1 LDRGLRFA
9 YVNQA
14 WDAFAREN
22 GGNACLAPAVIGRP
36 WIEAIGG
43 PDRAHWLHVAEQ
55 ILAGALPS
63 YREEIPCHAPSAC
76 RFVVV
81 TASPL
86 RLAED
91 DLTVD
96 GIVFV
101 TYDVTDLRR
110 AESERLWLDQ
120 EGRRMRDVFVGTV
133 AHDLR
138 NPLTAIK
145 GRTQLLRIRA
155 ARAETPLRA
164 SLQDSLDV
172 IEATADQMAGQID
185 ELMNVARIQAG
196 ETVPLRA
203 RPTDLTALLRSV
215 LAAHE
220 QLLVG
225 HRLRLQA
232 PGEPLM
238 AGVDASQM
246 RRAAGNL
253 VSNAIKYSPEG
264 GEIVV
269 SLQSEQDAGLRAEQN
284 AGQSW
289 AVFSVQ
295 DQGIGIPAADLPS
308 IFSSFF
314 RGSNVDAEIGGFGLG
329 LAGVHQIVT
338 QHGGQIDVSSE
349 VGVGTTFTVRL
360 PLDDEPG
367 ASRPAASR

>member
-1 LDRGLRFA
+1 
-9 YVNQA
+9 
-14 WDAFAREN
+14 
-22 GGNACLAPAVIGRP
+22 
-36 WIEAIGG
+36 
-43 PDRAHWLHVAEQ
+43 
-55 ILAGALPS
+55 
-63 YREEIPCHAPSAC
+63 
-76 RFVVV
+76 
-81 TASPL
+81 
-86 RLAED
+86 
-91 DLTVD
+91 
-96 GIVFV
+96 
-101 TYDVTDLRR
+101 
-110 AESERLWLDQ
+110 
-120 EGRRMRDVFVGTV
+120 
-133 AHDLR
+133 
-138 NPLTAIK
+138 
-145 GRTQLLRIRA
+145 
-155 ARAETPLRA
+155 
-164 SLQDSLDV
+164 
-172 IEATADQMAGQID
+172 
-185 ELMNVARIQAG
+185 VARIQAG

-220 QLLVG
+220 HLLVG